1 MKKFVSLR
9 QAITGFRELARA
21 AHEPQHI
28 LPLLAHAEPRSLA
41 ELNRMIEAL
50 PPLVPGADRA
60 VPGEGPEGAAIAL
73 VGEQPGDQEEREGRP
88 FVGPAG
94 MLLNHALKDAG
105 IDRNEVYVT
114 NAVKHFK
121 YVQRGNRR
129 LHQKPTA
136 SEIQRYRWW
145 LFKELEFVHPR
156 LVVAL
161 GSTAIQSLAGK
172 ALPVSSARGEAQFDG
187 YRGYVTV
194 HPSYLLRI
202 PDEADKRRAYAG
214 FCHDLERIRELAA
227 G

>member
-1 MKKFVSLR
+1 VKKFVSLR
-9 QAITGFRELARA
+9 QPITGFRELARA

-28 LPLLAHAEPRSLA
+28 LPLLAHAEPRSLT

-114 NAVKHFK
+114 NAVNHFK
-121 YVQRGNRR
+121 YVQRGKRR
-129 LHQKPTA
+129 MHQKPTA
-136 SEIQRYRWW
+136 GDIQRYRWW

-172 ALPVSSARGEAQFDG
+172 ALPVSRARGEAQFNG

-202 PDEADKRRAYAG
+202 PDEADKRRAYAEFRHG
-214 FCHDLERIRELAA
+214 LERIRELAA

>member
-1 MKKFVSLR
+1 
-9 QAITGFRELARA
+9 
-21 AHEPQHI
+21 
-28 LPLLAHAEPRSLA
+28 
-41 ELNRMIEAL
+41 
-50 PPLVPGADRA
+50 
-60 VPGEGPEGAAIAL
+60 
-73 VGEQPGDQEEREGRP
+73 
-88 FVGPAG
+88 

-214 FCHDLERIRELAA
+214 FRHDLERIRELAA

>member
-1 MKKFVSLR
+1 VKKFVSLR
-9 QAITGFRELARA
+9 EAITGFRELGRA

-121 YVQRGNRR
+121 YVQRGKRR

-136 SEIQRYRWW
+136 GDIQRYRWW

-172 ALPVSSARGEAQFDG
+172 ALPVSRARGEAQFDG
-187 YRGYVTV
+187 YRGYVTL

-214 FCHDLERIRELAA
+214 FRHDLERIRELAA

>member
-1 MKKFVSLR
+1 
-9 QAITGFRELARA
+9 LARA
-21 AHEPQHI
+21 PDEPQRF
-28 LPLLAHAEPRSLA
+28 LPLLAQGEPHSLA

-50 PPLVPGADRA
+50 PPLVAGADRA

-73 VGEQPGDQEEREGRP
+73 VGEQPGDQEERAGRP

-94 MLLNHALKDAG
+94 QVLDQALAEAG
-105 IDRNEVYVT
+105 IDRGETYVT

-121 YVQRGNRR
+121 YVQRRKRR

-136 SEIQRYRWW
+136 EDIQRYRWW
-145 LFKELEFVHPR
+145 LFKELEFVHSR

-161 GSTAIQSLAGK
+161 GSTAIQALAGK
-172 ALPVSSARGEAQFDG
+172 VLPVSRARGEMQFDG

-202 PDEADKRRAYAG
+202 PDEADKRRAYVE
-214 FCHDLERIRELAA
+214 FRRDLERARVLAA
-227 G
+227 

>member
-1 MKKFVSLR
+1 
-9 QAITGFRELARA
+9 LARA
-21 AHEPQHI
+21 SHEPQHI
-28 LPLLAHAEPRSLA
+28 LPTLAQADPRSLA

-94 MLLNHALKDAG
+94 MLLNHALEDAG

-121 YVQRGNRR
+121 YVQRGKRR

-136 SEIQRYRWW
+136 GDIQRYRWW

-161 GSTAIQSLAGK
+161 GSTAIQALAGK
-172 ALPVSSARGEAQFDG
+172 ALPVTRSRGEAQFDG

-202 PDEADKRRAYAG
+202 PDEADKRRAYAE
-214 FCHDLERIRELAA
+214 FRRDLERIRDLAA
-227 G
+227 A